1 MEILPR
7 PTSQDDSTGPQM
19 WVDEA
24 IWGHRLYDEQTPW
37 LTMLEFLCVLHAE
50 HTQGR
55 ALREETLNGLSYKPQ
70 QQLRLRNL
78 LFNNPHIMT
87 VLATDQSDDAMWST
101 WLQLMQ
107 ENAGGLDK
115 PDFAYLRDRFE
126 SFQDFASIV
135 SFLQSSAIE
144 GGSNKRWSSK
154 FVFPF
159 GTNALYEDASIQGR
173 GSSVSTDR
181 RFFAR
186 TGEVLYLMLC
196 RSAGADELRERL
208 VSRLFAVKAPYD
220 GLVKALQGDIQ
231 LARNDRA
238 GAYVPCKTHEIF
250 DRLAEDWLSILNLEI
265 PIYDAIPHLVVMT
278 GMHLLLYQLDR
289 GSEVLGRAERT
300 TLVCE
305 IVSPKRSVVRDLSAD
320 SFQRNNAL
328 PQEAIERFI
337 RKVEDTPEW
346 RVALD
351 SAEPVTNALDLLST
365 KFDLPDDFIEADEVR
380 GKPADLLDMLVER
393 AVTRHK
399 QHVGKIHGTWA
410 RLIGLSSRRASRR
423 VRYAPTD
430 RLLKTLVVCCVDVRM
445 EFKDFLSLLYDRY
458 EIVVGDHQ
466 AREFISTGA
475 ADQEDFSDNARRLE
489 DRLASLGLLKRLSD
503 SCAYVE
509 SPFKRKVLQ

>member
-7 PTSQDDSTGPQM
+7 PTTQDDNTGPRM

-55 ALREETLNGLSYKPQ
+55 ALREETLNGLSYRPQ

-78 LFNNPHIMT
+78 LFNNPHIAT
-87 VLATDQSDDAMWST
+87 VLGTDQSDDAMWST

-107 ENAGGLDK
+107 ENAGGLDS

-159 GTNALYEDASIQGR
+159 GTNALYEDASIQGK

-196 RSAGADELRERL
+196 RSSRVDELRERL
-208 VSRLFAVKAPYD
+208 VNRLFAVKAPYD

-238 GAYVPCKTHEIF
+238 GAYVPCKTHPIF
-250 DRLAEDWLSILNLEI
+250 DRLAEDWLSILDLEI
-265 PIYDAIPHLVVMT
+265 PTYDAIPHLVVMT
-278 GMHLLLYQLDR
+278 GLHLLLYQLQR
-289 GSEVLGRAERT
+289 GSEVLDRGDRT

-305 IVSPKRSVVRDLSAD
+305 IVSPKRSIVRDLSAD

-337 RKVEDTPEW
+337 RKMCETQDW
-346 RVALD
+346 QAALE
-351 SAEPVTNALDLLST
+351 SEEPVTNAIDLLT
-365 KFDLPDDFIEADEVR
+365 KNFDLPEDFIEADEIR
-380 GKPADLLDMLVER
+380 GTPTDVLEMLVER
-393 AVTRHK
+393 ATTRHK
-399 QHVGKIHGTWA
+399 QHVGKIHSTWA

-445 EFKDFLSLLYDRY
+445 EFKDFLSLLFDRY
-458 EIVVGDHQ
+458 GIIVGDHQ
-466 AREFISTGA
+466 AQSFISTGA
-475 ADQEDFSDNARRLE
+475 ADQEDFSENARRLE

-509 SPFKRKVLQ
+509 NPFKRKILQ